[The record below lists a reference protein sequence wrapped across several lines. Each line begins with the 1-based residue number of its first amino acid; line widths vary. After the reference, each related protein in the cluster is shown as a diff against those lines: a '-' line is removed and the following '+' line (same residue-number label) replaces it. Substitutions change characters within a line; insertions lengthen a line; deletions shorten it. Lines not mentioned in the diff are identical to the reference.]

1 MAHKRTH
8 IIGSIA
14 IIAAIAAPAAA
25 QDEPRLALVASLPTP
40 TVAIQWEMSDRF
52 AVRVD
57 GSYNYRDES
66 VDRTSAGGSFN
77 DRTTGTIFVNQTL
90 AHTES
95 STHAGAIGIAGIIT
109 IHRGDQLRLYAAPRL
124 GLSFSSQRFT
134 TTTTTTTTP
143 PLPPGGIQISFGPSR
158 DGTETLETSS
168 TSPTAGGSF
177 GAEAGVHRRLA
188 VFGEVGATFGWSDT
202 SLPALPGVV
211 GGVGLARPGE
221 STRTTINTR
230 AVAGVMIR
238 F

>member
-1 MAHKRTH
+1 MTQQRMH
-8 IIGSIA
+8 IIGWISFVVA
-14 IIAAIAAPAAA
+14 SAAPAAA

-40 TVAIQWEMSDRF
+40 TVAVQWELSDRF

-66 VDRTSAGGSFN
+66 VDRTTAGGSFN
-77 DRTTGTIFVNQTL
+77 DRTTGTIFVSQIL

-95 STHAGAIGIAGIIT
+95 ATHTGAIGVAGIIT

-143 PLPPGGIQISFGPSR
+143 PLPPGSIQISFGPSR
-158 DGTETLETSS
+158 DGTETLDTSS

-177 GAEAGVHRRLA
+177 GAEASVHRRLA
-188 VFGEVGATFGWSDT
+188 VFGEVGVTFGWGDT
-202 SLPALPGVV
+202 SLPALPGVI

-221 STRTTINTR
+221 STRTSLNTR
-230 AVAGVMIR
+230 AVVGVLIR